1 MRKRVNQKRVLIAV
15 HVQENV
21 AMGKK

>member
-15 HVQENV
+15 HVPENV